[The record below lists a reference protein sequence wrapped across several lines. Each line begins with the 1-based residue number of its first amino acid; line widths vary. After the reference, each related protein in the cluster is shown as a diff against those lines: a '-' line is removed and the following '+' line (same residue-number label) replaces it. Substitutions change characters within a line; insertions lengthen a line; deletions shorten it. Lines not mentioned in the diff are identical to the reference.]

1 MISCC
6 APRLMRSPRY
16 NPLARPRPRRLLCLR
31 NILIALVVG
40 YVGVIVAQSRTIH
53 LEGAGPQGKVEME
66 VKVRARLNGIGT
78 IMDGGGLLEKRVG
91 EIVVKHEGEPVTWV
105 TRDRDLRIIGDWDR
119 RVTEKG
125 WCRISGGRLYLVMD
139 DRRLNNGTSS
149 MIIGLPDGQQR
160 VTTMAYWGSGNDREY
175 ELGWVRE

>member
-1 MISCC
+1 
-6 APRLMRSPRY
+6 MRSPY
-16 NPLARPRPRRLLCLR
+16 NPLARPRRRRLLSVR
-31 NILIALVVG
+31 NVLIALVLCYGV
-40 YVGVIVAQSRTIH
+40 VIVAQSKTIH
-53 LEGAGPQGKVEME
+53 LEGAGSQGKVEID

-78 IMDGGGLLEKRVG
+78 IADGGGLLNKRVR
-91 EIVVKHEGEPVTWV
+91 EIVVRHGNEPVAWV

-119 RVTEKG
+119 RVTQKG
-125 WCRISGGRLYLVMD
+125 WYRISGGRLYLVMD